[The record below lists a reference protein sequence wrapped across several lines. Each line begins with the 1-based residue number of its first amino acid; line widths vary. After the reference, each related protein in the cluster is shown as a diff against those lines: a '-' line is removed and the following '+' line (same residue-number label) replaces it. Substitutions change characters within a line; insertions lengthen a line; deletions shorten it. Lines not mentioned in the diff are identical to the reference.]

1 MEGEISFMKYFR
13 IEFGCGCGDNEEYMK
28 FETLEAAENYAYE
41 AAIEDYHSYEGYHGV
56 RSEANIA
63 EEMFFDEDDMDYED
77 WDWDSL
83 SDEQKAEVE
92 EIYRDE
98 IENSINYCAEEISER
113 EYLIAI
119 GELDEDE

>member
-1 MEGEISFMKYFR
+1 MSYFR
-13 IEFGCGCGDNEEYMK
+13 IEFGCGCSDNEVYME

-41 AAIEDYHSYEGYHGV
+41 SAIEDYHSYEGLYGI
-56 RSEANIA
+56 RSEGDIA
-63 EEMFFDEDDMDYED
+63 QEIFWNEDDEDYNE

-83 SDEQKAEVE
+83 TDEQKAEVE

-98 IENSINYCAEEISER
+98 IESSIHYCAEEISER
-113 EYLIAI
+113 EYLIEI

>member
-1 MEGEISFMKYFR
+1 MSYFR
-13 IEFGCGCGDNEEYMK
+13 IEFGCGCGDNEEYME
-28 FETLEAAENYAYE
+28 FETVDAADEYAYE
-41 AAIEDYHSYEGYHGV
+41 SAIENYHSYEGFHGV
-56 RSEANIA
+56 RSITDIA
-63 EEMFFDEDDMDYED
+63 EEMFWDEED
-77 WDWDSL
+77 EEWDWDSL

-92 EIYRDE
+92 EIYYEE